1 MKFSSY
7 AISFGIL
14 GHCIGL
20 LYTFFRW
27 FGLGFTGPNRSISF
41 SEEIYTTL
49 PLILTAIGISTYALL
64 KQNFKWLCII
74 GSISMLNAIF
84 LIGDNIYLA
93 STSTISSDDELA
105 VHIFNYMF
113 TVSPLVYFIFI
124 ALSMMFLIISRKKA
138 F

>member
-1 MKFSSY
+1 MKFVSY

-27 FGLGFTGPNRSISF
+27 FGLIFAGSDRSISY
-41 SEEIYTTL
+41 SEEIYNTL
-49 PLILTAIGISTYALL
+49 PFILTAIGISTYALF

-84 LIGDNIYLA
+84 LIGDSIYLA
-93 STSTISSDDELA
+93 SNSTIFSDDELA
-105 VHIFNYMF
+105 GHIFNYVL

-124 ALSMMFLIISRKKA
+124 ALSIMFLITSRKKT